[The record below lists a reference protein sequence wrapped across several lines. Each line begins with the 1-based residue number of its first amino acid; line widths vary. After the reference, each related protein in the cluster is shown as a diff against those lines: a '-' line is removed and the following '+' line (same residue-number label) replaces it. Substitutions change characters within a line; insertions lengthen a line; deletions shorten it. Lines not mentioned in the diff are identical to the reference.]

1 MTIPLKGLRYKYII
15 QGDNQMTTITNTKE
29 ILHYSNVE
37 NPFYPSNVKDKL
49 QFKSLDVE
57 IEDITFKEQE
67 GKYEVILTN
76 DGIIEVCGVCG
87 ETQPM
92 NDKAMKLYDSSLV
105 EEIETYEWDNNR
117 CEQKHKP
124 FEFDLPVKV
133 EYLEP
138 KGLREEYIKLKD
150 KTDLKDVERLDKITS
165 KIKRLQ
171 RKDLMD
177 DFKEFDGF
185 VGKQK
190 VTH

>member
-1 MTIPLKGLRYKYII
+1 
-15 QGDNQMTTITNTKE
+15 
-29 ILHYSNVE
+29 V
-37 NPFYPSNVKDKL
+37 V
-49 QFKSLDVE
+49 
-57 IEDITFKEQE
+57 
-67 GKYEVILTN
+67 LTN

-92 NDKAMKLYDSSLV
+92 NDKAMKLYDPSLI

-124 FEFDLPVKV
+124 FDFDLPVEV

-138 KGLREEYIKLKD
+138 EGLRQEYKNLKD
-150 KTDLKDVERLDKITS
+150 KTDLKDVKRLDKITS

-177 DFKEFDGF
+177 DFKEFEGF
-185 VGKQK
+185 VGK
-190 VTH
+190 T